1 MGIDGWQGE
10 IHPAAALF
18 PLIEG
23 EAFDELVAD
32 IKVNG
37 LREACW
43 LNADGVLLDG
53 RNRIRACQAAGVK
66 PSFRQF
72 SGEDEVGFI
81 VSLNLK
87 RRQLS
92 KSQAAMLAVDIL
104 PMYEAESK
112 KRQGQRSD
120 LKRRIEEPL
129 DIGAPVHQSARRPR
143 AADNAAAA
151 TGVSGRAVGQAKRI
165 TENAPDLAEDVRQ
178 GRKNLKEA
186 EAEVRRREA
195 EQRARAERQAEIDA
209 IVNKLGA
216 GETIVVN
223 MRDDIS
229 KVLEAKGLLVRIDR
243 GTPWG
248 NPFILDDDG
257 DRETVIAS
265 YADHYLPHKPS
276 LLCRLDSLRGKAL
289 GCWCAPL
296 PCHGDALKELI
307 V

>member
-66 PSFRQF
+66 PTFRQF
-72 SGEDEVGFI
+72 SGLDEVGFI

-104 PMYEAESK
+104 PMYEEEAKSRK
-112 KRQGQRSD
+112 ARAGQEYGKGQPKVVALVPQPNRA
-120 LKRRIEEPL
+120 PL
-129 DIGAPVHQSARRPR
+129 PKAR
-143 AADNAAAA
+143 DNAAAA
-151 TGVSGRAVGQAKRI
+151 AGVSGRAVGQAKRI

-195 EQRARAERQAEIDA
+195 EQRARAERQTEIDA
-209 IVNKLGA
+209 MVDKLEA

-276 LLCRLDSLRGKAL
+276 LLSRLDSLHGKAL

>member
-1 MGIDGWQGE
+1 MVIDGWQGD

-43 LNADGVLLDG
+43 LNTDGVLLDG
-53 RNRIRACQAAGVK
+53 RNRIRACHAAGVK

-72 SGEDEVGFI
+72 SGDDEVGFI

-104 PMYEAESK
+104 PMYEAESR
-112 KRQGQRSD
+112 KRQQASGGDRRSTQA
-120 LKRRIEEPL
+120 RSV
-129 DIGAPVHQSARRPR
+129 GAPVHQPITRAPR
-143 AADNAAAA
+143 AADNAASAA
-151 TGVSGRAVGQAKRI
+151 GVSGRAVGQAKRI
-165 TENAPDLAEDVRQ
+165 TENAPDLADDVRQ

-195 EQRARAERQAEIDA
+195 EQRAHTEHQAEINA
-209 IVNKLGA
+209 IVERLEA

-223 MRDDIS
+223 IRDDIS

>member
-37 LREACW
+37 LREGCW

-72 SGEDEVGFI
+72 SGQDEVGFI

-104 PMYEAESK
+104 PMYEVESK
-112 KRQGQRSD
+112 RRQQASGGDRRSTQA
-120 LKRRIEEPL
+120 RSV
-129 DIGAPVHQSARRPR
+129 GASVHQPIARAPR

-151 TGVSGRAVGQAKRI
+151 AGVSGRAVGQAKRI

-209 IVNKLGA
+209 IVDKLSA

-229 KVLEAKGLLVRIDR
+229 RVLETKGLLVRIDR

-257 DRETVIAS
+257 DRVTVIAS

-276 LLCRLDSLRGKAL
+276 LLSKLGSLQGKAL

-296 PCHGDALKELI
+296 PCHGDALKGLI
-307 V
+307 L

>member
-1 MGIDGWQGE
+1 MIGADMLPLLEAEARKRQAAAGGAKSPQTDRALEGKTPQPTRAPQSRD
-10 IHPAAALF
+10 HAAALV
-18 PLIEG
+18 G
-23 EAFDELVAD
+23 TS
-32 IKVNG
+32 
-37 LREACW
+37 
-43 LNADGVLLDG
+43 G
-53 RNRIRACQAAGVK
+53 R
-66 PSFRQF
+66 
-72 SGEDEVGFI
+72 EVGRA
-81 VSLNLK
+81 K
-87 RRQLS
+87 RVIEFD
-92 KSQAAMLAVDIL
+92 KA
-104 PMYEAESK
+104 
-112 KRQGQRSD
+112 QGSD
-120 LKRRIEEPL
+120 LSEK
-129 DIGAPVHQSARRPR
+129 
-143 AADNAAAA
+143 
-151 TGVSGRAVGQAKRI
+151 
-165 TENAPDLAEDVRQ
+165 VRQ
-178 GRKNLKEA
+178 GTITLKDA

-195 EQRARAERQAEIDA
+195 QERATAERQAEIDA
-209 IVNKLGA
+209 IVNELGA

>member
-53 RNRIRACQAAGVK
+53 RNRMRACQAAGVK

-104 PMYEAESK
+104 PMYEEEASRRKVQAGREHG
-112 KRQGQRSD
+112 RGQQK
-120 LKRRIEEPL
+120 L
-129 DIGAPVHQSARRPR
+129 GAPVHQPMPRAPR
-143 AADNAAAA
+143 AADNAATAA
-151 TGVSGRAVGQAKRI
+151 GVSGRAVGQAKRI

-209 IVNKLGA
+209 IVDKLAA
-216 GETIVVN
+216 GDTIVVN

-296 PCHGDALKELI
+296 PCHGDALKKLI